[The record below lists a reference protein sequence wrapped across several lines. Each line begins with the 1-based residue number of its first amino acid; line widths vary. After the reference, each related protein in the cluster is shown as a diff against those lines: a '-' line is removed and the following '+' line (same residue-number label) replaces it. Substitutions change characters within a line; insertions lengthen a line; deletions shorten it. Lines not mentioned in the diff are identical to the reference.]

1 MDETIYFNKGNIRI
15 TNLPVSNKRG
25 NVLVRDISAV
35 HLKSPVSA
43 RFFETMATLFFG
55 LVAASLSQSGRPDLM
70 LVSIVVAIIW
80 LVSAFIGRDVI
91 VTTHGGNEFEAASA
105 LAGEMR
111 EIKDA
116 ISRAMTT

>member
-1 MDETIYFNKGNIRI
+1 MEETIHFNKSNVRV
-15 TNLPVSNKRG
+15 TNLQVSTKKG
-25 NVLVRDISAV
+25 NVLLRDISAV
-35 HLKSPVSA
+35 QLKSPASA
-43 RFFETMATLFFG
+43 RFFGTIAALFFG
-55 LVAASLSQSGRPDLM
+55 LVAASLSQSGRPGLM
-70 LVSIVVAIIW
+70 LVSIVVAIIC

-91 VTTHGGNEFEAASA
+91 VTTHGGNEFEAASG